1 MSTAVASAAPLYE
14 PVPLLKSQVSSCRTR
29 SHNKGDPKCKMNNH
43 PGFGGQ
49 GQGSAVESGK
59 WEVAYRRH
67 LHANDALSS
76 DSLLWE
82 QQMNLFCANE
92 ISMQI
97 AKLRTGNCSA
107 RSVRIMAHAN
117 ASYSQ
122 FTAHT
127 IGEYYDKSH

>member
-1 MSTAVASAAPLYE
+1 
-14 PVPLLKSQVSSCRTR
+14 
-29 SHNKGDPKCKMNNH
+29 MNNH